1 MVAKSVVEIDVQ
13 DEKFQSFLEKFGE
26 YQKALEELPEQW
38 RGVAQGVGDST
49 KETEKAHGITEAVA
63 KAFNEGVAA
72 IASLNDG
79 LDRLNGH
86 LDKANK
92 TQAELNKKTG
102 GASKFLKQATKDARS
117 LAGHIKD
124 ATTSLLSWGSVLGLF
139 SGLAGAGGLWG
150 LNRLAANAASQRF
163 TATGLG
169 TTAGGLN
176 ASAINYQKVLG
187 NPVGTL
193 GAIRDA
199 QLDLSKRWQFQAM
212 GIDKPDQDPAKLLP
226 EMIRSARDIFVRNGS
241 TQQGAEAYGLTNY
254 FSLDD
259 LNRFKN
265 MSDAEIDAMTKQA
278 QKDSQR
284 LQLTDQQL
292 KQWQDFNIQLDR
304 SRVSI
309 GNTFIRD
316 LAPLAPQLG
325 KLSDAF
331 SVAVETVLK
340 SPELGK
346 WIDGLSDGIR
356 RFGNYLASPEFK
368 TDVEA
373 FMSGIEKMG
382 RLIGKVI
389 DWVSGKSSI
398 TVDDAKSH
406 SSILSDKPVA
416 DKTTGQSYV
425 PGSESD
431 PRVWNWLKTLKRA
444 SGVAPTS
451 YDDYFEEAAMKYDLD
466 PKLLKSV
473 DDKTTG
479 QSYVPGS
486 ESDPRVWN
494 WLKTLKRASGVAPTS
509 YDDYFEEA
517 AKKYDLDPKLLK
529 SVAGAESSWNQNA
542 VSKAG
547 AQGLM
552 QVMPFNFKPGEN
564 PFDPRDN
571 IMAGAR
577 VMSWAK
583 GQSGGDVE
591 EMLRWYNGGKNRDSK
606 ENQEY
611 PGRVREK
618 YLALY
623 GADMPGVSQS
633 DPTVQPGQQNPG
645 KTDQIL
651 QQILDNQKRGN
662 AQGVVV
668 YNNTGGSAVVSST
681 QLGGFG

>member
-13 DEKFQSFLEKFGE
+13 DEKFQSFLEKFNE
-26 YQKALEELPEQW
+26 YQKALEALPEQW
-38 RGVAQGVGDST
+38 RGAVHGLGETA
-49 KETEKAHGITEAVA
+49 KETERVRGSTEAITQ
-63 KAFNEGVAA
+63 AFTNGVAA
-72 IASLNDG
+72 ISSVNDG
-79 LDRLNGH
+79 LDRLNGN
-86 LDKANK
+86 LEKANK
-92 TQAELNKKTG
+92 SQTELNKKTSG
-102 GASKFLKQATKDARS
+102 VRNFLNKASKDAKS

-124 ATTSLLSWGSVLGLF
+124 ATTSLLSWGTVLGLF

-150 LNRLAANAASQRF
+150 MNRLAGSASAQRF
-163 TATGLG
+163 TAMGLG

-176 ASAINYQKVLG
+176 SSAVNYQRVLG

-193 GAIRDA
+193 GAIRDS
-199 QLDLSKRWQFQAM
+199 QLDLSKRWQFNAM
-212 GIDKPDQDPAKLLP
+212 GVNPNQDPAALLP
-226 EMIRSARDIFVRNGS
+226 QMIKSARDIFVRNGS

-254 FSLDD
+254 FTLDD

-265 MSDAEIDAMTKQA
+265 MSDAEIDAMAKQA
-278 QKDSQR
+278 QKDTQR
-284 LQLTDQQL
+284 LQITDQQL
-292 KQWQDFNIQLDR
+292 KQWQDFNVQLDR
-304 SRVSI
+304 SKVSI
-309 GNTFIRD
+309 GNTFIRG
-316 LAPLAPQLG
+316 LAPLAPELG

-331 SVAVETVLK
+331 SGAIETVLK

-356 RFGNYLASPEFK
+356 SFGNYLASPEFK
-368 TDVEA
+368 KDVES
-373 FMSGIEKMG
+373 FMTAVERMAHI
-382 RLIGKVI
+382 IGKVI
-389 DWVSGKSSI
+389 DWIAGKSDIS
-398 TVDDAKSH
+398 VDDVKSG
-406 SSILSDKPVA
+406 SSILSDKPVT
-416 DKTTGQSYV
+416 DEKTGQSYI

-431 PRVWNWLKTLKRA
+431 PRVWSWLKAAKRA
-444 SGVAPTS
+444 SGVAPT
-451 YDDYFEEAAMKYDLD
+451 A
-466 PKLLKSV
+466 
-473 DDKTTG
+473 
-479 QSYVPGS
+479 
-486 ESDPRVWN
+486 
-494 WLKTLKRASGVAPTS
+494 

-529 SVAGAESSWNQNA
+529 ATAGAESSWNQNA

-591 EMLRWYNGGKNRDSK
+591 EMLRWYNGGKNRGSK
-606 ENQEY
+606 ENQDY

-623 GADMPGVSQS
+623 GADMPGASQS
-633 DPTVQPGQQNPG
+633 APTVQPAQQNPG

-662 AQGVVV
+662 GQGLVV
-668 YNNTGGSAVVSST
+668 YNNTGGNAVVSST
-681 QLGGFG
+681 QLGGAG